1 MTPGTDVAVSQGGEV
16 APLSYSPSD
25 ALEARD
31 LALPRLYVAQA
42 ITNAVQDGNVKAGAI
57 FVAQDSDD
65 PAPAVL
71 ADKGNDKGVLFHV
84 LALRKGKSISVDGD
98 LKSFRFDDPNAPA
111 DAWVTYTY
119 ALLVPEYETDLP
131 VRWLLTRT
139 GRPAAQKINTAL
151 FKTAGVQP
159 PYETAFRVTTTERQN
174 DKGRYFIPRIHP
186 AEADPANVE
195 AAAALYPL
203 IQESWASKSETPT
216 VAETGPAI

>member
-1 MTPGTDVAVSQGGEV
+1 MTPGTDVATTSGGEV

-42 ITNAVQDGNVKAGAI
+42 ISNAVQDGNVTAGAL

-65 PAPAVL
+65 PDPIVL
-71 ADKGNDKGVLFHV
+71 AEKGDTEGVLFHV
-84 LALRKGKSISVDGD
+84 LALRKGKSISIDGD
-98 LKSFRFDDPNAPA
+98 LKAFRFDDPAAPA

-119 ALLVPEYETDLP
+119 ALLVPEYESDLP

-139 GRPAAQKINTAL
+139 GRPAAQKINTVL
-151 FKTAGVQP
+151 FRTAGSQP
-159 PYETAFRVTTTERQN
+159 PYESAFRVTTAERSN
-174 DKGRYFIPRIHP
+174 DRGRYFIPRIQP
-186 AEADPANVE
+186 VEANANNVE

-203 IQESWASKSETPT
+203 IQDSWATKGEAPA
-216 VAETGPAI
+216 AEADAPAI